1 LFTTKNDHFLE
12 TQGNATLIS
21 DHWAVV
27 IVPFFPLENLENAL
41 EKAGFIMFPGL
52 LFDWECFGIFRI

>member
-52 LFDWECFGIFRI
+52 L